1 VIAGAI
7 VFKLPDM
14 AHQAATGLGSFIV
27 GILVSGLS
35 GFVAVKWFLRM
46 IRLKG
51 LRPFGV
57 YCFLAMVAG
66 LVTAL
71 ARG

>member
-1 VIAGAI
+1 
-7 VFKLPDM
+7 M
-14 AHQAATGLGSFIV
+14 
-27 GILVSGLS
+27 SGLS

-57 YCFLAMVAG
+57 YCFFAMVVG
-66 LVTAL
+66 LITAL